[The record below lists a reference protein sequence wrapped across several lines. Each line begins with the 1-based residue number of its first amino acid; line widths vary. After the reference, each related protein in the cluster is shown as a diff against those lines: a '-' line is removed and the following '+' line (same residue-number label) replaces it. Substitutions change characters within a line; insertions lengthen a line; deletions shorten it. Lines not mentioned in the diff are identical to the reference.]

1 MEARISAALEH
12 LTSVVESR
20 HDDVV
25 GDLSH
30 RLAKI
35 TESKEVVALALHSS
49 QSALRSAQ
57 ENAERLR
64 EELKRERERADRA
77 LREHRELAAKQ
88 EELERRVTT
97 AEFERSG
104 LESKLA
110 ASHEETR
117 RMTEVAAA
125 WGQAIKIHERVAGQ
139 IEKEG
144 KNSAAVAKSL
154 SDEIEAKDRAFRR
167 QAAEIEELRAQL
179 RAQEEETLIA
189 QRIIDKTSRAL
200 DLANA
205 AKKVV
210 VHQWQEAL
218 DSMSVRDNVLDAV
231 RRKAKDAESS
241 RKEAVTVAQ
250 ALEEENNTLSSQVS
264 MVRSTMQQMQARMQR
279 LDRENSAAEKEKE
292 ALTSQAQRLELL
304 ADRAARDERAA
315 ADRAGKVAAE
325 NDRLRARVNVLEGEL
340 SSVRKNAEEAIV
352 NAKTDLRQGNLAA
365 VQTTVAAQRELR
377 DYQIKLSEVEQERAR
392 LAVAQLALAEHTKTV
407 TGEHQAATKRNAE
420 LQARLEALWA
430 DTSTLAGRLDHKSYE
445 IDSLKARLEKE
456 TESARL
462 RGGEES
468 DKARRELREAEAA
481 LSRSEAELKSLR
493 STWSR
498 TQTELVRARSD
509 AERLAAELETERRSA
524 KIASLL
530 VNRVDG
536 DSTKLGKE
544 RDEAL
549 VELDTLRVQ
558 LTKFNWEIASLRQ
571 RNLELERERELW
583 GTQGQAEKVQREE
596 ELRALR
602 ANLIKAEETHVRS
615 SQEASERSRRIGV
628 LEAKAKV
635 QQERLDKARQ
645 EREALETELSQKSSE
660 LKSARSDVKKLS
672 AALRGLQRNPQA
684 ILSSSTGGSGAGT
697 ADPSRSQ
704 LHSFSVL
711 SMTSTGVPSV
721 AVAKLEHENTA
732 MRERYY
738 ALTQKL
744 LDVDNELAGVSQD
757 NHRMRR
763 EIMSLRSEYTK
774 TEARFRFLQSRTND
788 PEVLLALEKIY
799 PTGANMP
806 SPPPPGAGNSPSFHS
821 RLRSLKEAISPI
833 SKIS

>member
-20 HDDVV
+20 HDEVV

-30 RLAKI
+30 RVARLSEAKE
-35 TESKEVVALALHSS
+35 TVALALHSS

-64 EELKRERERADRA
+64 EELNRERERSERSDRH
-77 LREHRELAAKQ
+77 HRELAAKQ
-88 EELERRVTT
+88 EALERRVAS
-97 AEFERSG
+97 AEAERAG
-104 LESKLA
+104 LESKLGA
-110 ASHEETR
+110 AREEAR
-117 RMTEVAAA
+117 RMTEVASA
-125 WGQAIKIHERVAGQ
+125 WGQTIKIHERVAGQ

-144 KNSAAVAKSL
+144 KNSVAVAKSL
-154 SDEIEAKDRAFRR
+154 ADEVEAKDRALKR
-167 QAAEIEELRAQL
+167 QAAEISELRAQL
-179 RAQEEETLIA
+179 RAQEEETLVA

-231 RRKAKDAESS
+231 RRKAKEAESS
-241 RKEAVTVAQ
+241 RKEVAIVAQ
-250 ALEEENNTLSSQVS
+250 ALEEENSALSGQMS
-264 MVRSTMQQMQARMQR
+264 MVRGTMQQMEARMQR
-279 LDRENSAAEKEKE
+279 LDRENAAAEKEKE
-292 ALTSQAQRLELL
+292 ALASQAQRLELV
-304 ADRAARDERAA
+304 AERAAREERAA
-315 ADRAGKVAAE
+315 SERAAKLIAD

-340 SSVRKNAEEAIV
+340 SSVRKAAEKAV
-352 NAKTDLRQGNLAA
+352 MNAKTDLRQGNLAA
-365 VQTTVAAQRELR
+365 VQTSAAAQRELR
-377 DYQIKLSEVEQERAR
+377 EQQIKLSEVEQERAR
-392 LAVAQLALAEHTKTV
+392 LAVAQLALAEHAKTL
-407 TGEHQAATKRNAE
+407 TAEHQASSKRNAE

-468 DKARRELREAEAA
+468 GKAKAELRAAEAA
-481 LSRSEAELKSLR
+481 LARSEAELKSLR
-493 STWSR
+493 STWNQ
-498 TQTELVRARSD
+498 TQLELVRAKNE
-509 AERLAAELETERRSA
+509 AERLAGELDAERRSG

-536 DSTKLGKE
+536 DTARAGKE

-549 VELDTLRVQ
+549 VELETMRVQ
-558 LTKFNWEIASLRQ
+558 LTKFNWEIATLRQ
-571 RNLELERERELW
+571 RNLELEQERELS
-583 GTQGQAEKVQREE
+583 GSQGHAEKLEREE
-596 ELRALR
+596 ELRNLR
-602 ANLIKAEETHVRS
+602 AQLTRVEETHVRS
-615 SQEASERSRRIGV
+615 SKEAAERERRVGV
-628 LEAKAKV
+628 LEAKVKAR
-635 QQERLDKARQ
+635 QERLDKARA
-645 EREALETELSQKSSE
+645 RGEALEAELAHRTSE
-660 LKSARSDVKKLS
+660 LKAAQSDVKKLS

-684 ILSSSTGGSGAGT
+684 ILSSLSGGGPAGAT
-697 ADPSRSQ
+697 DPSRSQ
-704 LHSFSVL
+704 LNSLSVL
-711 SMTSTGVPSV
+711 SMASTGVPSV

-744 LDVDNELAGVSQD
+744 LNVDNELAGVSQD

-763 EIMSLRSEYTK
+763 EITSLRTEYSAM
-774 TEARFRFLQSRTND
+774 EARFRFLQSRTND
-788 PEVLLALEKIY
+788 PEVLLALEKVH
-799 PTGANMP
+799 PTGAGMP
-806 SPPPPGAGNSPSFHS
+806 SPPPGTGGGGGGSPSFHS
-821 RLRSLKEAISPI
+821 RLRSLKDAIA
-833 SKIS
+833 K